1 MENALRQL
9 VCLVMGTLIIY
20 LVIQNY
26 FKQQYLKAGGAASP
40 AGRVGR
46 E

>member
-26 FKQQYLKAGGAASP
+26 FKTKMFEGRRSCESGWAS
-40 AGRVGR
+40 GT
-46 E
+46 